1 MAEVVPLKCLLQLYY
16 TAQNEPFIMS
26 RWSLL
31 SVKAWT
37 SCLLA
42 AGVLASQ
49 AQADDLSRHC
59 AGDDVSALQVRQEEI
74 PKVPSN
80 ESLSLQ
86 QSASE
91 SQMFTELDP
100 VMRMIGNFLRLPYP
114 EPNQQIRMNRP
125 LIFMHQAKSGGT
137 SLRELLYNA
146 SMRKGWKPYI
156 QCYGAVGCQDFQAPK
171 TKAAVYAGHF
181 CWDEFAQNLHRRG
194 VNEFSCVTN
203 FRKPFYRILSCYSYR
218 AVGVRKDAPEC
229 MAKLS
234 PDQLRDVLLQVGCV
248 NEPFRR
254 LSGECSVISHAGDYS
269 SQARSEVWNSTLRN
283 LAQCVPLFLEEP
295 QSMKVAAAYFP
306 QLSGSFLSLAHVS
319 LNETLGPCSG
329 SGSGFGGRN
338 TKYNAK
344 CNIPESHYNVIR
356 ELAKSEEM
364 LYATAKRRMWHLRSK
379 GTGACA
385 AEASSRLDTS
395 ACNSSRYLRER
406 ATLLGNLSAAQLARG
421 SPERALEAARSASGM
436 DTAYTKAY
444 FREAKALLALG
455 RPCAAVS
462 AARRL
467 YFVAG
472 MDRADREV
480 RNLLDAAAEQLR
492 KRQHRPRVSCSE
504 SSSAPASDLESTV
517 DLPDLVADCC
527 NGEELVQLSQTSRRL
542 RKQLFSEEA
551 LLCRASQLC
560 HSRSWLRRDAAFG
573 QSAGWAYAIHLA
585 HARSSIRDRLA
596 VCRTDGKVALVD
608 PETGDQQ
615 LLPVPGHGVDFT
627 LCWGPRSEF
636 VAFTAMNKASGAA
649 LIVIPTLQ
657 RSQPLVIPLIPFLTP
672 YYLSPSP
679 CGTRIA
685 LLGSVRGQQAL
696 LVADVAQLLVSC
708 RGEAPVARLCC
719 LGTAAP
725 LYFDWAPHGPEL
737 VLACNENK
745 LARIRADVLN
755 EVEDSVQTLPCCEP
769 AEDNDIEQV
778 QQEAERHR
786 RAAEQAL
793 RRVEE
798 QEKELGQ
805 LEDHV
810 AGLEEQLAASQSSA
824 QRQAAELREAQDQVG
839 ALERELREL
848 RETCREEPE
857 NSGRRKT
864 VRLSKAE
871 MSKDGRDF
879 QGQFQSLYVLHLL
892 KEDTAGYRAAEA
904 MEAIKRE
911 HDEAMKAKQSEL
923 DKNLR
928 SLTSLQEQHMQ
939 LQQYCEELR
948 AASHEIQGYLETAE
962 SENIKL
968 HGEIEEL
975 REVMEAHHLHK
986 ALKTVSEKRGSLQ
999 LAIFAESDSLAHE
1012 LQMEEPQEN
1021 QQQEGEAPMQKTRSV
1036 SIAEEEEAP
1045 KPRREAAARRRSSS
1059 VGASKLAALQEEYEE
1074 KFESQTPACMRG
1086 AADVGTTKKHCGLR
1100 SQQLQVALQNKERI
1114 EKEKQEA
1121 IDSLQKQIEE
1131 LKGKVGDGGGDAL
1144 AGLFKMMSRIK
1155 DLTTEASDAVLL
1167 GFAPPEEAAMAFQ
1180 AARPPDASAEAQR
1193 AEQALRFRSKS
1204 AASDA
1209 QVKSLDSLPG
1219 TVIQGR
1225 ISFRAPQWLPWPDAA
1240 EGRWLVPTDA
1250 PQTGRV
1256 SLALVD
1262 PASGRS
1268 DTVCENLAPEAHFT
1282 ATPGW
1287 VAWCGLHDNRG
1298 HGGVFAR
1305 RVLPSMGPPISV
1317 FAHANRV
1324 EGMSWGGD
1332 RLALLIHAPNCLVWA
1347 VWDPVEAARTGNGL
1361 YVAPQG
1367 FIPGRSFSGR
1377 VLPFFDQ
1384 FERRVDYWNPG
1395 HDALVYADFNAEV
1408 WVQPFPRPP
1417 QPHSQ
1422 EEVHPLQSLAGAQSL
1437 SLAPPRRRI
1446 AAGSYA
1452 CWSPS

>member
-1 MAEVVPLKCLLQLYY
+1 MSAC
-16 TAQNEPFIMS
+16 ASQNGDAP
-26 RWSLL
+26 SLL
-31 SVKAWT
+31 LLLT
-37 SCLLA
+37 SFQLDLTSDCWRQ
-42 AGVLASQ
+42 AG
-49 AQADDLSRHC
+49 
-59 AGDDVSALQVRQEEI
+59 
-74 PKVPSN
+74 
-80 ESLSLQ
+80 
-86 QSASE
+86 
-91 SQMFTELDP
+91 
-100 VMRMIGNFLRLPYP
+100 
-114 EPNQQIRMNRP
+114 
-125 LIFMHQAKSGGT
+125 
-137 SLRELLYNA
+137 
-146 SMRKGWKPYI
+146 
-156 QCYGAVGCQDFQAPK
+156 
-171 TKAAVYAGHF
+171 
-181 CWDEFAQNLHRRG
+181 
-194 VNEFSCVTN
+194 
-203 FRKPFYRILSCYSYR
+203 
-218 AVGVRKDAPEC
+218 
-229 MAKLS
+229 
-234 PDQLRDVLLQVGCV
+234 
-248 NEPFRR
+248 
-254 LSGECSVISHAGDYS
+254 
-269 SQARSEVWNSTLRN
+269 
-283 LAQCVPLFLEEP
+283 
-295 QSMKVAAAYFP
+295 
-306 QLSGSFLSLAHVS
+306 
-319 LNETLGPCSG
+319 
-329 SGSGFGGRN
+329 
-338 TKYNAK
+338 
-344 CNIPESHYNVIR
+344 
-356 ELAKSEEM
+356 
-364 LYATAKRRMWHLRSK
+364 
-379 GTGACA
+379 
-385 AEASSRLDTS
+385 
-395 ACNSSRYLRER
+395 NSSRYVRER

-492 KRQHRPRVSCSE
+492 KRQHRPRVSCRE

-636 VAFTAMNKASGAA
+636 LAFTAVNKASGAA

-769 AEDNDIEQV
+769 AEGACSCSIFSPKTLSHLVDDVDKISSAHRDSLPWKLATWGGGMIAAEDNDIEQV

-793 RRVEE
+793 RRIEE

-848 RETCREEPE
+848 REKGREEPE

-864 VRLSKAE
+864 VRLSKEE
-871 MSKDGRDF
+871 MA
-879 QGQFQSLYVLHLL
+879 

-904 MEAIKRE
+904 MEAIKRD
-911 HDEAMKAKQSEL
+911 HDEAMKAKQGEL

-975 REVMEAHHLHK
+975 REVMEAHHLQK
-986 ALKTVSEKRGSLQ
+986 ALKTVCEKRGSLQ

-1012 LQMEEPQEN
+1012 LLQMEEPQEN

-1045 KPRREAAARRRSSS
+1045 KPRREAATRRRSSS

-1074 KFESQTPACMRG
+1074 KFESQ
-1086 AADVGTTKKHCGLR
+1086 

-1167 GFAPPEEAAMAFQ
+1167 GFAPPEEAAVAFQ
-1180 AARPPDASAEAQR
+1180 ATRQADPSAEAHR

-1204 AASDA
+1204 AASDVRSRLQGRRQRKA

-1219 TVIQGR
+1219 TVIQGQ

-1262 PASGRS
+1262 PATGRS
-1268 DTVCENLAPEAHFT
+1268 DTVCESLAPEAHFT
-1282 ATPGW
+1282 ATPSGW

-1347 VWDPVEAARTGNGL
+1347 VWDPVEAAKTGNGL

-1417 QPHSQ
+1417 EPHAQ
-1422 EEVHPLQSLAGAQSL
+1422 EEVHPLQSLAGAQQL
-1437 SLAPPRRRI
+1437 CLAPPRRRI

>member
-1 MAEVVPLKCLLQLYY
+1 MSQDEEGFCGVRE
-16 TAQNEPFIMS
+16 AQGAYSEPDHD
-26 RWSLL
+26 
-31 SVKAWT
+31 K
-37 SCLLA
+37 
-42 AGVLASQ
+42 
-49 AQADDLSRHC
+49 
-59 AGDDVSALQVRQEEI
+59 
-74 PKVPSN
+74 
-80 ESLSLQ
+80 
-86 QSASE
+86 
-91 SQMFTELDP
+91 LD
-100 VMRMIGNFLRLPYP
+100 
-114 EPNQQIRMNRP
+114 
-125 LIFMHQAKSGGT
+125 A
-137 SLRELLYNA
+137 ELLKEEGN
-146 SMRKGWKPYI
+146 
-156 QCYGAVGCQDFQAPK
+156 QLL
-171 TKAAVYAGHF
+171 KA
-181 CWDEFAQNLHRRG
+181 DE
-194 VNEFSCVTN
+194 
-203 FRKPFYRILSCYSYR
+203 P
-218 AVGVRKDAPEC
+218 
-229 MAKLS
+229 
-234 PDQLRDVLLQVGCV
+234 
-248 NEPFRR
+248 
-254 LSGECSVISHAGDYS
+254 
-269 SQARSEVWNSTLRN
+269 
-283 LAQCVPLFLEEP
+283 
-295 QSMKVAAAYFP
+295 
-306 QLSGSFLSLAHVS
+306 
-319 LNETLGPCSG
+319 
-329 SGSGFGGRN
+329 
-338 TKYNAK
+338 
-344 CNIPESHYNVIR
+344 
-356 ELAKSEEM
+356 ELAIERYE
-364 LYATAKRRMWHLRSK
+364 
-379 GTGACA
+379 GAL
-385 AEASSRLDTS
+385 EVLG
-395 ACNSSRYLRER
+395 NSSSYVRER

-492 KRQHRPRVSCSE
+492 KRQHRPRVSCRE

-636 VAFTAMNKASGAA
+636 LAFTAVNKASGAA

-769 AEDNDIEQV
+769 AE
-778 QQEAERHR
+778 
-786 RAAEQAL
+786 
-793 RRVEE
+793 
-798 QEKELGQ
+798 
-805 LEDHV
+805 
-810 AGLEEQLAASQSSA
+810 
-824 QRQAAELREAQDQVG
+824 
-839 ALERELREL
+839 
-848 RETCREEPE
+848 
-857 NSGRRKT
+857 
-864 VRLSKAE
+864 
-871 MSKDGRDF
+871 
-879 QGQFQSLYVLHLL
+879 
-892 KEDTAGYRAAEA
+892 
-904 MEAIKRE
+904 
-911 HDEAMKAKQSEL
+911 
-923 DKNLR
+923 
-928 SLTSLQEQHMQ
+928 
-939 LQQYCEELR
+939 
-948 AASHEIQGYLETAE
+948 
-962 SENIKL
+962 
-968 HGEIEEL
+968 
-975 REVMEAHHLHK
+975 
-986 ALKTVSEKRGSLQ
+986 
-999 LAIFAESDSLAHE
+999 
-1012 LQMEEPQEN
+1012 
-1021 QQQEGEAPMQKTRSV
+1021 
-1036 SIAEEEEAP
+1036 
-1045 KPRREAAARRRSSS
+1045 
-1059 VGASKLAALQEEYEE
+1059 
-1074 KFESQTPACMRG
+1074 
-1086 AADVGTTKKHCGLR
+1086 
-1100 SQQLQVALQNKERI
+1100 
-1114 EKEKQEA
+1114 
-1121 IDSLQKQIEE
+1121 
-1131 LKGKVGDGGGDAL
+1131 
-1144 AGLFKMMSRIK
+1144 
-1155 DLTTEASDAVLL
+1155 
-1167 GFAPPEEAAMAFQ
+1167 
-1180 AARPPDASAEAQR
+1180 
-1193 AEQALRFRSKS
+1193 
-1204 AASDA
+1204 A

-1262 PASGRS
+1262 PATGRS
-1268 DTVCENLAPEAHFT
+1268 DTVCESLAPEAHFT
-1282 ATPGW
+1282 ATPSGW

-1347 VWDPVEAARTGNGL
+1347 VWDPVEAAKTGNGL

-1417 QPHSQ
+1417 EPHAQ
-1422 EEVHPLQSLAGAQSL
+1422 EEVHPLQSLAGAQQL
-1437 SLAPPRRRI
+1437 CLAPPRRRI

>member
-1 MAEVVPLKCLLQLYY
+1 MSAC
-16 TAQNEPFIMS
+16 ASQNGDAP
-26 RWSLL
+26 SLL
-31 SVKAWT
+31 
-37 SCLLA
+37 L
-42 AGVLASQ
+42 
-49 AQADDLSRHC
+49 
-59 AGDDVSALQVRQEEI
+59 
-74 PKVPSN
+74 
-80 ESLSLQ
+80 
-86 QSASE
+86 
-91 SQMFTELDP
+91 
-100 VMRMIGNFLRLPYP
+100 FL
-114 EPNQQIRMNRP
+114 
-125 LIFMHQAKSGGT
+125 T
-137 SLRELLYNA
+137 
-146 SMRKGWKPYI
+146 
-156 QCYGAVGCQDFQAPK
+156 
-171 TKAAVYAGHF
+171 
-181 CWDEFAQNLHRRG
+181 
-194 VNEFSCVTN
+194 
-203 FRKPFYRILSCYSYR
+203 
-218 AVGVRKDAPEC
+218 
-229 MAKLS
+229 
-234 PDQLRDVLLQVGCV
+234 
-248 NEPFRR
+248 
-254 LSGECSVISHAGDYS
+254 S
-269 SQARSEVWNSTLRN
+269 SQLD
-283 LAQCVPLFLEEP
+283 L
-295 QSMKVAAAYFP
+295 
-306 QLSGSFLSLAHVS
+306 
-319 LNETLGPCSG
+319 
-329 SGSGFGGRN
+329 
-338 TKYNAK
+338 
-344 CNIPESHYNVIR
+344 
-356 ELAKSEEM
+356 KSDCWRQ
-364 LYATAKRRMWHLRSK
+364 A
-379 GTGACA
+379 G
-385 AEASSRLDTS
+385 
-395 ACNSSRYLRER
+395 NSSRYLRER

-755 EVEDSVQTLPCCEP
+755 EVEDAVQTLPCCEP
-769 AEDNDIEQV
+769 AEV

-793 RRVEE
+793 RRIEE

-824 QRQAAELREAQDQVG
+824 QRQAAELREAQAQVG

-848 RETCREEPE
+848 RETREEPE

-871 MSKDGRDF
+871 MA
-879 QGQFQSLYVLHLL
+879 

-911 HDEAMKAKQSEL
+911 HDEAMKAKQGEL

-975 REVMEAHHLHK
+975 REVMEAHHLQK
-986 ALKTVSEKRGSLQ
+986 ALKTVCEKRGSLQ

-1045 KPRREAAARRRSSS
+1045 KPRREATARSARRRSSS

-1074 KFESQTPACMRG
+1074 KFESQ
-1086 AADVGTTKKHCGLR
+1086 

-1167 GFAPPEEAAMAFQ
+1167 GFAPPEAAVAFQ
-1180 AARPPDASAEAQR
+1180 AARQADPSAEAQR

-1204 AASDA
+1204 AASDVRSRLQGRRQRKA

-1225 ISFRAPQWLPWPDAA
+1225 ISFRAPQWLPWPDAT

-1262 PASGRS
+1262 PATGRS
-1268 DTVCENLAPEAHFT
+1268 DTVCESLAPEAHFT
-1282 ATPGW
+1282 ATPSGW

-1347 VWDPVEAARTGNGL
+1347 VWDPVEAAKTGNGL

-1417 QPHSQ
+1417 EPHAQ
-1422 EEVHPLQSLAGAQSL
+1422 EEVHPLQSLAGAQQL
-1437 SLAPPRRRI
+1437 SLAPARRRI